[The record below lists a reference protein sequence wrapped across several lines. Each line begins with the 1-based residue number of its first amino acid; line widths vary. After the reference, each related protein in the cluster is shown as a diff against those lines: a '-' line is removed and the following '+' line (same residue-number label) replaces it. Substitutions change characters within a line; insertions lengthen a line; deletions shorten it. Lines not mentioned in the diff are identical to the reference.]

1 MGFTGHSPLCP
12 LSWDRGIGQRRG
24 GREFGARWG
33 MLGRLWA
40 RGRDRWLR
48 SGGKQVGALLCS
60 VDGPTL
66 GAGTRGQLPP

>member
-48 SGGKQVGALLCS
+48 SGGKQVGWPHSGSWDPLTATSLI
-60 VDGPTL
+60 G
-66 GAGTRGQLPP
+66 